1 VIPLDEARAF
11 VLGSCRALPARPV
24 ALDDALG
31 CVCASPVVATEPVP
45 PFANSSMD
53 GYAVRA
59 VDLEGASPAAAVH
72 LEVVGTVLAG
82 SPGHPV
88 VGPGEA
94 VRIMTGAPLPPG
106 ADAVCM
112 LEVCVTGSD
121 GSVVVIDG
129 AVDPGSFIRHVGQD
143 VAVGDTVVESG
154 VGLTPAHLGSL
165 ANQGATEVVVHPRP
179 RIGVLST
186 GDELVEAGL
195 PLPPGGIRDA
205 NRHSLLALVRQQ
217 GWDPVDLG
225 IVGDDARAVAGVLDD
240 AGTRCDAVLTTGGVS
255 VGDADVVKTVL
266 RERCGGTMRWMQV
279 AIRPAKPFAFGVLE
293 ASGTPVFG
301 LPGNPVSALVSFE
314 LLVRP
319 AVRRMAGHPG
329 LERLTVPARLVR
341 PLDRRPDGKTHFV
354 RSVVSL
360 DDGGDWWVRPLV
372 GQESH
377 QLSVMAAANAL
388 VELPDGEGL
397 DRGHV
402 VRVMVIA
409 PDRLEVVPDPD
420 RVGAPA

>member
-11 VLGSCRALPARPV
+11 VLSSCRALPARSV

-31 CVCASPVVATEPVP
+31 CVCAFPVVATEPVP
-45 PFANSSMD
+45 PFVNSSMD

-59 VDLEGASPAAAVH
+59 VDLEDASPASPVPLA
-72 LEVVGTVLAG
+72 VVGTVLAG
-82 SPGHPV
+82 SPAQPV

-94 VRIMTGAPLPPG
+94 VRIMTGAPLPAG

-112 LEVCVTGSD
+112 LEACVTGSG

-129 AVDPGSFIRHVGQD
+129 AVGPGTFLRHVGQD
-143 VAVGDTVVESG
+143 VAVGDTVVDAG
-154 VGLTPAHLGSL
+154 VELTPAHLGSL
-165 ANQGATEVVVHPRP
+165 ANQGAAEVVVHPRP

-186 GDELVEAGL
+186 GDELVETGL
-195 PLPPGGIRDA
+195 PLSPGGIRDA
-205 NRHSLLALVRQQ
+205 NRHSLLSVVRQQ

-225 IVGDDARAVAGVLDD
+225 IVGDDDRAVATALDE
-240 AGTRCDAVLTTGGVS
+240 AGARCDAVLTSGGVS
-255 VGDADVVKTVL
+255 VGDADVVKSVL

-314 LLVRP
+314 LFVRP
-319 AVRRMAGHPG
+319 AVRLMAGYPG
-329 LERLTVPARLVR
+329 LERLTVPAQLVG
-341 PLDRRPDGKTHFV
+341 PIERRPDGKTHFV
-354 RSVVSL
+354 RSVLSL
-360 DDGGDWWVRPLV
+360 DDEGAWWVRPLL

-377 QLSVMAAANAL
+377 QLAVMAAANAL
-388 VELPDGEGL
+388 IELPDGDGVA
-397 DRGHV
+397 RGDV
-402 VRVMVIA
+402 VRVVVIA

-420 RVGAPA
+420 RAGAPA